1 MNKIDELKEQTEIVY
16 ILIKDYEDIQKE
28 MAIARE
34 ETTEFAKRL
43 GMDQF
48 VAKNHPSVMSYL
60 ELFIN
65 NKSVQNA
72 LVAAFKNS
80 STFPMAEVSS
90 IFSITANSRAKR
102 SIAA

>member
-16 ILIKDYEDIQKE
+16 TLIKDYEDIQKE

-60 ELFIN
+60 VGYAKGRTSII
-65 NKSVQNA
+65 
-72 LVAAFKNS
+72 
-80 STFPMAEVSS
+80 SS
-90 IFSITANSRAKR
+90 IKNYLKGE
-102 SIAA
+102 